1 MSDADTSLSGLT
13 KEEVAQRV
21 QKGQTNLTQTVPTK
35 SVKRI
40 IRDNICTLFNL
51 INVILAALVIA
62 VGSYKNVLFMGVI
75 LCNTAIGIFQEIRA
89 KRTVDRLSL
98 ISAPKAHVLRDGAL
112 IQLPMEELVLDDIM
126 VLEAGQQVG
135 ADCVL
140 LEGNCEMDESLLT
153 GESDPI
159 HKAPGEELLSGSI
172 VVSGKGYARINRVGK
187 DSYAA
192 KILGDV
198 KYIKKP
204 HSEIMVAINQILK
217 VIGIGIIPV
226 GLLLFGKSL
235 FFTDANFS
243 LAIVSTVAAL
253 IGMIPE
259 GLVLLTSVVLAVS
272 VIRLSRHKTLVQE
285 LYCIETLARVDTL
298 CLDKTGTITEGRLD
312 VKELAP
318 LPGHT
323 MEELEEICR
332 FLLSNLQDNNPTYQ
346 AMLHR
351 FGGGSPLPGA
361 AVVPFSSARKWSGV
375 YHSAYGTCCM
385 GAGQFLL
392 GDGYEAIRFQAEQYS
407 QKGYRVITIVK
418 SPLPFREQQLPQGL
432 APIGLVVIRDV
443 IRPQAPETLR
453 YFKEQGVD
461 IKIISGD
468 DPVTVSQV
476 ARRAGL
482 EHWDLA
488 ADATKLD
495 TPEKLAQA
503 AQTCQVFGRVT
514 PRQKLELVQLLKSQG
529 HTVAMTGDGVNDV
542 LALREADC
550 SIAMAQGSDAARNVS
565 QLVLLDS
572 NFASMPKVVAEGR
585 RSINNIQ
592 RSSSLFLVKTIFSA
606 ILAVLFLFLP
616 VTYPYVP
623 IQLTMINA
631 LTIGAPS
638 FILALEPNRERIKG
652 RFIYNVICRSIP
664 GAFTVVVGVV
674 LMQLG
679 YLFGLDFNTVS
690 TMTAVYTGVAEL
702 AVLFWV
708 CKPFNALRIAL
719 YTVMSLGF
727 VLGITI
733 PFTGDLFSFYIFDW
747 IHLWTLVPFALAAW
761 GMMWG
766 FGKLTQKGIDRWE
779 LHEQKKLK
787 SDSLSEPSNVFQEKT

>member
-1 MSDADTSLSGLT
+1 M
-13 KEEVAQRV
+13 
-21 QKGQTNLTQTVPTK
+21 
-35 SVKRI
+35 
-40 IRDNICTLFNL
+40 
-51 INVILAALVIA
+51 
-62 VGSYKNVLFMGVI
+62 
-75 LCNTAIGIFQEIRA
+75 
-89 KRTVDRLSL
+89 
-98 ISAPKAHVLRDGAL
+98 
-112 IQLPMEELVLDDIM
+112 
-126 VLEAGQQVG
+126 
-135 ADCVL
+135 
-140 LEGNCEMDESLLT
+140 
-153 GESDPI
+153 
-159 HKAPGEELLSGSI
+159 
-172 VVSGKGYARINRVGK
+172 
-187 DSYAA
+187 
-192 KILGDV
+192 
-198 KYIKKP
+198 
-204 HSEIMVAINQILK
+204 
-217 VIGIGIIPV
+217 
-226 GLLLFGKSL
+226 
-235 FFTDANFS
+235 
-243 LAIVSTVAAL
+243 
-253 IGMIPE
+253 
-259 GLVLLTSVVLAVS
+259 
-272 VIRLSRHKTLVQE
+272 
-285 LYCIETLARVDTL
+285 
-298 CLDKTGTITEGRLD
+298 
-312 VKELAP
+312 
-318 LPGHT
+318 
-323 MEELEEICR
+323 
-332 FLLSNLQDNNPTYQ
+332 
-346 AMLHR
+346 
-351 FGGGSPLPGA
+351 
-361 AVVPFSSARKWSGV
+361 
-375 YHSAYGTCCM
+375 
-385 GAGQFLL
+385 L

-719 YTVMSLGF
+719 YTAMSLGF